1 MARSSSRNKGN
12 TIIVRKDEVVEG
24 GHHGGAWK
32 VAYADFVTAMMAFFL
47 LMWLLN
53 ATTEEQRRGLA
64 DYFSPMNVFGRS
76 LSGTGAPFGG
86 SSPNDAGQAISQ
98 LGQIEVVPGPQPV
111 QEVEDDDSEVPAEP
125 LQHRDGGEDPQPH
138 RDGGPQAERQRAD
151 GASNQPN
158 ATGGDY
164 ARENIRPAPSS
175 DETLRA
181 ELARREESAFERAAT
196 TIRESVAAD
205 PSLTEF
211 ADQLMIDRTPEGLRI
226 QILDA
231 ENKPM
236 FALSSAAP
244 NERTRQLLAKIV
256 PVLSRLPNA
265 LSIAGHTDATPF
277 RGAER
282 SNWEL
287 STDRANA
294 TRRILIDSGLPETRI
309 RTVTGNADRDPLLR
323 DHPEAAANRRVA
335 IVVLRAARAATGG
348 QQVQERAAP

>member
-1 MARSSSRNKGN
+1 MVKSSNRNKGS
-12 TIIVRKDEVVEG
+12 TIIIRKEEIVEG

-64 DYFSPMNVFGRS
+64 DYFSPMNIFGKT
-76 LSGTGAPFGG
+76 LSGSGAPFGG

-98 LGQIEVVPGPQPV
+98 LGQIDIVPGPQPV
-111 QEVEDDDSEVPAEP
+111 QVEEEDDSETPAQ
-125 LQHRDGGEDPQPH
+125 LQQHRDGGEDPQQY
-138 RDGGPQAERQRAD
+138 RDGGPQSQQQRAN

-164 ARENIRPAPSS
+164 ARESARAS
-175 DETLRA
+175 EAALRA
-181 ELARREESAFERAAT
+181 ELARREDEAFTQAAA

-205 PSLTEF
+205 PSLAEF
-211 ADQLMIDRTPEGLRI
+211 SSQLSIDRTPEGLRI

-231 ENKPM
+231 DNKPM

-256 PVLSRLPNA
+256 PTLVRLPND
-265 LSIAGHTDATPF
+265 LSIAGHTDSTRF
-277 RGAER
+277 RGNER
-282 SNWEL
+282 GNWEL
-287 STDRANA
+287 STERANA
-294 TRRILIDSGLPETRI
+294 TRRILIESGLPEARI
-309 RTVTGNADRDPLLR
+309 RNVTGNADRDPLLR
-323 DHPEAAANRRVA
+323 DNPMGAANRRVA
-335 IVVLRAARAATGG
+335 IVVLRAAGPSTT
-348 QQVQERAAP
+348 EPSSP